1 MTLRTLKPRKKGSIY
16 IYIKEVVL
24 NIFIV
29 TIYVA
34 YLPFGG
40 RECDKKHDKLAHEI
54 SMKEDRDGTHYIL
67 YVSITV

>member
-1 MTLRTLKPRKKGSIY
+1 MVI
-16 IYIKEVVL
+16 L

-40 RECDKKHDKLAHEI
+40 RECGKKHDKLAHEI